1 MLKAIFKSNW
11 FPYLAIF
18 AVVVVYY
25 LPIFLNPNLVL
36 NRGNDLEEFFWPILN
51 YVKSNILT
59 SGVVPLWNTLFLAGT
74 PLLPDPQS
82 PIFYIPNLIALILP
96 LDTFFIT
103 SFVLHSTVAG
113 VAMYLCSKDGFKFS
127 KTTSFL
133 LATLYIV
140 TPKLAG
146 YLEAGH
152 VGLVYSYSWIP
163 FILLSVIQ
171 IARLPKT
178 KDVILLSISVA
189 LLYYSHLPTLIVLTA
204 TLGIIFFGALIFK
217 FITVSKKSF
226 LYLIIAGFVAFGLTA
241 ISLLPQLESQNSSTR
256 YLLLKNPDVYPKWNS
271 KFEPLKIALIPWVN
285 GINNLRKID
294 TEKWIALG
302 VFTTILS
309 LFGFIKLKRRTQIG
323 LVILLGIL
331 ILVILNNAS
340 PIYSILLNQKWY
352 LLLRVSTRFWI
363 VVQFIALYLSGI
375 ALESIYPYKKKLV
388 IYTIAILAIIESVF
402 FGWTF
407 LQKTPTKNSGL
418 APSEVYEYIASD
430 KSVFRVFCLTRCLS
444 QKESSIRNLQLLDG
458 YSTLQLKNFNNQS
471 WQLTGSYWNYYTL
484 SIPPI
489 GTYLHEKLKPDIKS
503 LGEYNVK
510 YIISPYKLTDPNLIF
525 KKNIQEYNIYEN
537 KLLRPR
543 AYSNSTLISKKSDI
557 SLISFAPNIIDVDT
571 SKATSSQLILSEVY
585 SKGWKAYLNGKEMV
599 IIQEAPNALRAVDIK
614 PDTKQVVFKY
624 FPSSFIYGIILT
636 CATIFIISVI
646 GFFGTRN
653 RTGRM

>member
-51 YVKSNILT
+51 YIKSNILT

-178 KDVILLSISVA
+178 KDVILLSISIA
-189 LLYYSHLPTLIVLTA
+189 LLYYSHLPTLIVVGI
-204 TLGIIFFGALIFK
+204 TLGLGFISNLIFK
-217 FITVSKKSF
+217 YTPISKKTI
-226 LYLIIAGFVAFGLTA
+226 LYFIISGVITIGLTA
-241 ISLLPQLESQNSSTR
+241 VSLFPQLEAQGTSTR

-271 KFEPLKIALIPWVN
+271 VFEPFEIATTPWIRGVDNLQKI
-285 GINNLRKID
+285 G

-302 VFTTILS
+302 VFITMLAIL
-309 LFGFIKLKRRTQIG
+309 GFIKLNKKLQISLTFG
-323 LVILLGIL
+323 LITLILL
-331 ILVILNNAS
+331 ILNNAS
-340 PIYSILLNQKWY
+340 PVHTFLLDQKWY

-363 VVQFIALYLSGI
+363 AVQFIVLYLSGFAIEANRKQKGRIVYII
-375 ALESIYPYKKKLV
+375 A
-388 IYTIAILAIIESVF
+388 TLAIIESVLL
-402 FGWTF
+402 GWIF
-407 LQKTPTKNSGL
+407 IQKTPTKNSGL

-557 SLISFAPNIIDVDT
+557 SLISYAPNIIDVDT

-585 SKGWKAYLNGKEMV
+585 SKGWKAYLNGREMV
-599 IIQEAPNALRAVDIK
+599 IIQEAPNALRAVDIR